1 MIRCIGRNGPLRVL
15 RVVLRELKPDLLA
28 ILVIAAL
35 MIPVPDPIQENIS
48 NGVLS
53 ILGIGAS
60 IFIGFRNSNAYS
72 RWWEARTLWGSIINN
87 CRAFHQC
94 MLAVDDGSSEMDQ
107 ILDRIRR
114 RQVRHV
120 WQLVSELRGTAPST
134 LLPELTTPEDPSP
147 CSSLQLLERQALDVK
162 QLAVAGHIDSNTRVL
177 LMSTL
182 STLTHAQGGLE
193 RVRNQPIPVHYD
205 LFIRMLTWFFA
216 VSVYNRLDSAGHDP
230 LNILVG
236 LLFMTLFIVAER
248 LGHFIEEPMSNRV
261 FDLPMNRFCTTI
273 TANLLG
279 PDHPLAQPRE
289 SAQATVWM

>member
-1 MIRCIGRNGPLRVL
+1 MIRCSGRGGPLKVL
-15 RVVLRELKPDLLA
+15 LVVMRELKPDLLV
-28 ILVIAAL
+28 ILVVAAL
-35 MIPVPDPIQENIS
+35 MLPIPDPIQENVS
-48 NGVLS
+48 TGVLS

-72 RWWEARTLWGSIINN
+72 RWWEARTLWGSVINTS
-87 CRAFHQC
+87 RALHHC
-94 MLAVDDGSSEMDQ
+94 LHSIDDGTAEMSAA
-107 ILDRIRR
+107 LDRMRR
-114 RQVRHV
+114 RQVRYA
-120 WQLVSELRGTAPST
+120 WQLVSELRGTSPAEAIAS
-134 LLPELTTPEDPSP
+134 LTPEDPSLG
-147 CSSLQLLERQALDVK
+147 STHDLMARQAGDVQ
-162 QLAVAGHIDSNTRVL
+162 QLTTGNRIDSNTRVL

-182 STLTHAQGGLE
+182 TTLVNAQGGLE

-205 LFIRMLTWFFA
+205 LFIRMLAWFFA

-261 FDLPMNRFCTTI
+261 FDLPMNRFCATI

-279 PDHPLAQPRE
+279 ADHPLAKPQE
-289 SAQATVWM
+289 STQATVWM